1 MAHRMA
7 LAAQLLGQ
15 SPRALG
21 GPAQGRLR
29 VPPCG
34 RFDQGSQGGE
44 EGRVV
49 PFDAMPTA
57 ARGPHA
63 LGRQVVLGPVR
74 SLSQLTSAR
83 PDGSPGEACG
93 FGDEAHATASQ
104 GLGLTSGPL
113 TAEALGH
120 QRLKQLIL
128 RPHRFHGTGLAHTS
142 GPLTA
147 EALGH
152 QRLKQLI
159 LRPHRFHGTGL
170 AHTTRRVQDT
180 RRSQRNR
187 SSYFLTV
194 PSSSVTIGAGVTQHF
209 WTNGHDKPLVFV
221 RRLSQGHIGH
231 GTCPNVSHLSGWV
244 LARRHD
250 CFVAV
255 PLRCIHR
262 AGRTISG
269 TAAQVGQDDRLAI
282 ASDYLLARC

>member
-1 MAHRMA
+1 MA

-21 GPAQGRLR
+21 GPAQGQLR

-44 EGRVV
+44 EGRGV

-63 LGRQVVLGPVR
+63 LGRQVILGPVR
-74 SLSQLTSAR
+74 PLSQLTSAR

-113 TAEALGH
+113 TAEPLGH

-128 RPHRFHGTGLAHTS
+128 RPL
-142 GPLTA
+142 
-147 EALGH
+147 
-152 QRLKQLI
+152 
-159 LRPHRFHGTGL
+159 RFHGTGL

-194 PSSSVTIGAGVTQHF
+194 PQKIGVLRLAPGPYVRLR
-209 WTNGHDKPLVFV
+209 DAK
-221 RRLSQGHIGH
+221 RRLNNPQAVSI
-231 GTCPNVSHLSGWV
+231 TRSTNPSLRLRNVSWTMRKTLMPPILCSTFTRIREMSRLDSFSSGV
-244 LARRHD
+244 NSLPRG
-250 CFVAV
+250 FF
-255 PLRCIHR
+255 L
-262 AGRTISG
+262 G
-269 TAAQVGQDDRLAI
+269 
-282 ASDYLLARC
+282 